1 MNEKAVEVVAG
12 LIWAQDRFMICQ
24 RPPHKARGLLWE
36 FPGGKVEPG
45 ETKPEA
51 LVREC
56 REELAVTL
64 AVGSVF
70 MDVLHEYP
78 DITVH
83 LSLFLA
89 RIAQGTPKKLEHT
102 DIRWILPA
110 GIPDFDFCPAD
121 EAILARIRAVYEAP
135 ELRTLRDRLTALQET
150 KNGDFVSRLIPG
162 LPRDRILGARTPD
175 LRRLAKETADTEDAA
190 AFLAALPHLYHEE
203 NLLHALLLSRIRDYD
218 AALAAL
224 EAFLPWVDN
233 WAVCD
238 ALRPAPFRRTP
249 AALPAQLQA
258 WLQSDRPYTVRFA
271 LECLM
276 TYYLGDAFEPRYLD
290 WAADLRSDEYYVNMM
305 TAWYL
310 ATALIDHWD
319 ETLPLLTARRLDPR
333 THSKTIQKALESRR
347 IPEERKSFLRTLRT
361 P

>member
-1 MNEKAVEVVAG
+1 MDPKAVEVVAG
-12 LIWAQDRFMICQ
+12 LIWDGERFMICQ

-45 ETKPEA
+45 ETKEQA

-56 REELAVTL
+56 REELDVTL

-89 RIAQGTPKKLEHT
+89 RIAGGSPKRLEHC
-102 DIRWILPA
+102 DIRWILPS

-121 EAILARIRAVYEAP
+121 EAIRARIRAVYEAP
-135 ELRTLRDRLTALQET
+135 GVMSLRERLLTLQET

-162 LPRDRILGARTPD
+162 FPRDRILGARTPD
-175 LRRLAKETADTEDAA
+175 LRRLAKEADPRDAA

-218 AALAAL
+218 AAVRAL

-238 ALRPAPFRRTP
+238 TLRPAAFRQHP
-249 AALPAQLQA
+249 APLPAQLQS
-258 WLQSDRPYTVRFA
+258 WLQSSHPYTVRFA

-276 TYYLGDAFEPRYLD
+276 TYYLDDAFEPRHLD
-290 WAADLRSDEYYVNMM
+290 WAAALRSDEYYVNMM

-310 ATALIDHWD
+310 ATALVDHWD
-319 ETLPLLTARRLDPR
+319 ETLALLTARRLETW
-333 THSKTIQKALESRR
+333 THNMTIRKALESRR
-347 IPEERKSFLRTLRT
+347 IPEDRKKLLRTLRAS
-361 P
+361 

>member
-1 MNEKAVEVVAG
+1 MDPKAVEVVAG
-12 LIWAQDRFMICQ
+12 LIWDGDRFMICQ

-45 ETKPEA
+45 ETKEQA

-56 REELAVTL
+56 REELDVTL

-89 RIAQGTPKKLEHT
+89 RIAEGTPKRLEHA
-102 DIRWILPA
+102 DIRWIRPA

-135 ELRTLRDRLTALQET
+135 GVTTLRERLLALRET

-162 LPRDRILGARTPD
+162 FPRDRILGARTPD
-175 LRRLAKETADTEDAA
+175 LRRLAKEADPKDAA

-218 AALAAL
+218 AAVGALA
-224 EAFLPWVDN
+224 AFLPWVDN

-238 ALRPAPFRRTP
+238 SLRPAAFRRHP
-249 AALPAQLQA
+249 APLPAQLQA
-258 WLQSDRPYTVRFA
+258 WLQSAHPYTVRFA

-276 TYYLGDAFEPRYLD
+276 TYYLDDAFEPRYLD
-290 WAADLRSDEYYVNMM
+290 WAASLRSEAYYVNMM

-310 ATALIDHWD
+310 ATALVGHWD
-319 ETLPLLTARRLDPR
+319 ETLALLTARRLETW
-333 THSKTIQKALESRR
+333 THNKTIQKALESRR
-347 IPEERKSFLRTLRT
+347 IPEDRKNLLRGLRAS
-361 P
+361 